1 MHNFK
6 KIKVWN
12 EAMDL
17 AVEIYNITANFP
29 NEEKFGLI
37 SQIRRSAVSV
47 SSNIAEGAGRDTNP
61 QFLQFLSIANGSLS
75 ELRSQFILS
84 KRLRLISNEV
94 LETLEDKIDK
104 IQRMISNFKKQL

>member
-17 AVEIYNITANFP
+17 AVEIYKITANFP

-75 ELRSQFILS
+75 ELRSQIILS
-84 KRLRLISNEV
+84 NRLGFISNEV
-94 LETLEDKIDK
+94 LGTLEDKIDK

>member
-6 KIKVWN
+6 KIAAWD
-12 EAMDL
+12 EAMGL
-17 AVEIYNITANFP
+17 SVEIYKITADFP
-29 NEEKFGLI
+29 GEEKFGLI

-75 ELRSQFILS
+75 ELRSQIILS
-84 KRLRLISNEV
+84 NRLGFISNEV
-94 LETLEDKIDK
+94 LEALEDKIDK

>member
-1 MHNFK
+1 
-6 KIKVWN
+6 
-12 EAMDL
+12 MDL

>member
-6 KIKVWN
+6 KISAWD

-17 AVEIYNITANFP
+17 SVEIYKITADFP

-37 SQIRRSAVSV
+37 SQIRRSVVSV

-61 QFLQFLSIANGSLS
+61 QFLHFLAIANGSLN
-75 ELRSQFILS
+75 ELRSQLILS
-84 KRLRLISNEV
+84 YRLDFISMESLNG
-94 LETLEDKIDK
+94 LEDKIDK
-104 IQRMISNFKKQL
+104 IQRMITNFKKQL